1 MTFDIKNM
9 LNIKTL
15 IVDDEPPAIEELYY
29 HCSQYIDQQNI
40 YEIDNPKQALD
51 AIKDYHI
58 DLAFLD
64 INMPFISGIELAEKI
79 AELDKP
85 PYIVFVTAYDEY
97 ALQAF
102 ELNAIDY
109 VLKPID
115 PKRFDQTIKKIKTNI
130 KCENGSSI
138 TKESI
143 KKATNFI
150 SGKITAVG
158 TNPNDRYI
166 FNLSDITHFQADG
179 PIVFAS
185 KLDGDQKR
193 VHYQLQEL
201 EKALPKNF
209 VRCHKSYIVNIE
221 HVARMYLW
229 QKSNFQIELEN
240 GEKIPVS
247 RRYSQ
252 AVKEQ
257 LNW

>member
-1 MTFDIKNM
+1 M

-15 IVDDEPPAIEELYY
+15 IVDDEQPAIEELYF
-29 HCSQYIDQQNI
+29 HCSQYIDQKNVF
-40 YEIDNPKQALD
+40 EIDNPQKALA
-51 AIKDYHI
+51 AIKDYGI
-58 DLAFLD
+58 ELVFLD
-64 INMPFISGIELAEKI
+64 INMPFMSGIDLAEQI
-79 AELDKP
+79 AKLDHP

-97 ALQAF
+97 ALRAF
-102 ELNAIDY
+102 ELNAVDY

-115 PKRFDQTIKKIKTNI
+115 PQRFAQTISKIKQNI
-130 KCENGSSI
+130 TRANSAKI
-138 TKESI
+138 TQESI
-143 KKATNFI
+143 GKVANFI

-166 FNLSDITHFQADG
+166 FSLSDITHFAADG
-179 PIVFAS
+179 PIVFAHTI
-185 KLDGDQKR
+185 DRNQKR

-201 EKALPKNF
+201 EKALPTNF
-209 VRCHKSYIVNIE
+209 IRCHKSYIVNIE

-240 GEKIPVS
+240 GDKISVS

-252 AVKEQ
+252 AVKDR